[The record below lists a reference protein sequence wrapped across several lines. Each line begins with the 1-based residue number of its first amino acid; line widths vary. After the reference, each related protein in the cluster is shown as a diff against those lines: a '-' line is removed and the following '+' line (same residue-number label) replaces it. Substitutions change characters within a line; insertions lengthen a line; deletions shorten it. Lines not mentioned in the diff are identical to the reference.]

1 MRFCADEQW
10 LLGGRLQLNLV
21 APSIKRGLIFTI
33 KRGLIFTSA
42 RQSRS
47 TRMAQSCGSA
57 PQLPSCSQLLRAAP
71 GCFAV
76 PAFHRQKFPE
86 MPIDAGSLFLHCMG
100 TEAEIQV

>member
-10 LLGGRLQLNLV
+10 LLGERLQLNLV
-21 APSIKRGLIFTI
+21 APSIKRGLIFT
-33 KRGLIFTSA
+33 SA
-42 RQSRS
+42 QPSRS

-57 PQLPSCSQLLRAAP
+57 PQLPSCSQLLQAAP

-86 MPIDAGSLFLHCMG
+86 MPFDAGSLFLNCVG